1 MRRILVLLLALSFA
15 CGLYPS
21 MKTVDRL
28 RDRVQKTLKLPQDKF
43 AIPVIMHDGG
53 SKTVVDGNGTV
64 AIHLQRDYTY
74 MMLVHEICHAVQ
86 WHHRQEFNER
96 ECMWV
101 ATTFEL
107 QRRRSFKSR
116 IN

>member
-1 MRRILVLLLALSFA
+1 
-15 CGLYPS
+15 

-64 AIHLQRDYTY
+64 AIHLQLDYTY

-86 WHHRQEFNER
+86 WHHRQKFDEG
-96 ECMWV
+96 ECIDV

-107 QRRRSFKSR
+107 QKRRSFKSR